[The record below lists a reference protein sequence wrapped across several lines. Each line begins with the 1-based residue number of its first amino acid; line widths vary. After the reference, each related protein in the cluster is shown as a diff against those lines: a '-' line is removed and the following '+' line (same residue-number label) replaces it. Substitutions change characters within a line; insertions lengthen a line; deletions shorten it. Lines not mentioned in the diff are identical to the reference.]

1 MKKELCQNTHGLALQ
16 KVEEKKERERERLST
31 MFIYKIVS
39 LFSISLTFVH
49 KERICIPQYVKFPQV
64 VGYTS

>member
-16 KVEEKKERERERLST
+16 KVEERHIERVEYHVHIQNSQL
-31 MFIYKIVS
+31 

-49 KERICIPQYVKFPQV
+49 KERICIPKYIKFPQV